1 MFVKFIISTVIERF
15 SMSIVKLNQITESL
29 WHSDYTDN
37 PVNQSK
43 LEASARGRCK
53 ARENVCERIKIGLVL
68 VLIT

>member
-1 MFVKFIISTVIERF
+1 
-15 SMSIVKLNQITESL
+15 MSIVKLNQITESL